1 MKRKFQ
7 SLLALTLVLLLV
19 LTGCAGQAA
28 SSAASSVAST
38 PASEAAGSQAPE
50 SSEAAASDGT
60 VEIVDMGGRTLTIPS
75 PENLERIYPTGS
87 TALMLLYTLAPDK
100 MTAAP
105 SSTGSAFTEDQKKF
119 VTEEVWDLPSYGTM
133 SGSNGSLNLEAIKN
147 ADVQVILS
155 MGTSTITE
163 TDISEADDLQ
173 AQLDIPVVLFSGEMA
188 DYAEAYRL
196 LGKII
201 DREED
206 AEKIIAYTSDIVE
219 KVEAVAAQV
228 PEEERVT
235 LYYAKGDDG
244 LATEPASSNRSY
256 VFNTAG
262 AINVAQVD
270 AKSGF
275 GQSAVSMEQILS
287 WNPQIIITQGTS
299 NAYETILSDPNWA
312 TIDAVKN
319 GRVYKMPDLPYS
331 WADRPPSVNR
341 FIGLHWMANLLYPD
355 LYDIDIVDVAID
367 YYKVMYHVD
376 VTREDMEALLANSI
390 PQE

>member
-206 AEKIIAYTSDIVE
+206 AEEIIAYTSDIVE

-235 LYYAKGDDG
+235 LYYAEGDDG

>member
-1 MKRKFQ
+1 MKRKCQ

-38 PASEAAGSQAPE
+38 PASEAADSQTPE

-105 SSTGSAFTEDQKKF
+105 SSTGSAFTEEQKKF

-235 LYYAKGDDG
+235 LYYAEGDDG

>member
-38 PASEAAGSQAPE
+38 PASEAADSQAPE

-105 SSTGSAFTEDQKKF
+105 SSTGSAFTEEQKKF

-235 LYYAKGDDG
+235 LYYAEGDDG

>member
-28 SSAASSVAST
+28 SSAALSVAST
-38 PASEAAGSQAPE
+38 PASEAADSQAPE

-206 AEKIIAYTSDIVE
+206 AEEIIAYTSDIVE

-235 LYYAKGDDG
+235 LYYAEGDDG

>member
-38 PASEAAGSQAPE
+38 PASEAADSQAPE

-235 LYYAKGDDG
+235 LYYAEGDDG

>member
-235 LYYAKGDDG
+235 LYYAEGDDG

>member
-38 PASEAAGSQAPE
+38 PASEAADSQTPE

-105 SSTGSAFTEDQKKF
+105 SSTGSAFTEEQKKF

-235 LYYAKGDDG
+235 LYYAEGDDG

>member
-38 PASEAAGSQAPE
+38 PASEAADSQAPE

-105 SSTGSAFTEDQKKF
+105 SSTGSAFTEEQKKF

-235 LYYAKGDDG
+235 LYYAEGDDG

-270 AKSGF
+270 AKS
-275 GQSAVSMEQILS
+275 VSVSLLFP
-287 WNPQIIITQGTS
+287 W
-299 NAYETILSDPNWA
+299 
-312 TIDAVKN
+312 
-319 GRVYKMPDLPYS
+319 
-331 WADRPPSVNR
+331 NR
-341 FIGLHWMANLLYPD
+341 FSAGILRSSSHRVPPTPMRPFSAIPTGLPL
-355 LYDIDIVDVAID
+355 
-367 YYKVMYHVD
+367 
-376 VTREDMEALLANSI
+376 TR
-390 PQE
+390 